1 MARHGMVKLIV
12 LGSAAG
18 GGVPQWNC
26 RCPVC
31 RLAWEGD
38 PRVRPRTQSGL
49 AVSADGERWI
59 LLNASPDLRQQILAT
74 PALHPKAGLRHS
86 PITAVILTNGELDHV
101 AGLLSLR
108 ERQGFR
114 LHATPAIHKALAGNA
129 FFQALDQDLVERR
142 PLELDA
148 PLDLLGLRF
157 VPFVV
162 PGKVPLYQEGPA
174 GAGIQPEAEGEH
186 VLGLEIQAG
195 GRRCLYVPNCAR
207 ITPDLCRRLEGAD
220 LLFFDGTTFQD
231 DEMVRL
237 GLSSKTAARMGHVAM
252 DGADGSLAGLA
263 RVRTGRRIFL
273 HLNNSNPVLVEGSAE
288 WARVTAAGWELAHD
302 GMELTL

>member
-1 MARHGMVKLIV
+1 VVKVIV

-49 AVSADGERWI
+49 AVSGDGERWV

-86 PITAVILTNGELDHV
+86 PIAAVILTNGELDHV

-114 LHATPAIHKALAGNA
+114 LYATPTTHESLAQNA
-129 FFQALDQDLVERR
+129 FFQVLDRSLVERR

-162 PGKVPLYQEGPA
+162 PGKVPLYQEGPE
-174 GAGIQPEAEGEH
+174 GADVLPEEESEH

-220 LLFFDGTTFQD
+220 LLFFDGTTFRD
-231 DEMVRL
+231 DEMVRS
-237 GLSSKTAARMGHVAM
+237 GLSPKTAARMGHVAM
-252 DGADGSLAGLA
+252 DGAEGSLAGLA
-263 RVRTGRRIFL
+263 DVRTGRRLYI
-273 HLNNSNPVLVEGSAE
+273 HLNNSNPVLVDGSDE
-288 WARVTAAGWELAHD
+288 QVLVTAAGWELAHD